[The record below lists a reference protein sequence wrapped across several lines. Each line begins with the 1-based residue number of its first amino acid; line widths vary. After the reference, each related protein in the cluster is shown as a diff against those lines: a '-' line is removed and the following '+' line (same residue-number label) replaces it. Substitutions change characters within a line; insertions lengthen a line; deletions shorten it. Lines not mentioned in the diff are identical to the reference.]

1 MPKNRIVKLTDFNK
15 LYESIPDATIV
26 NENLLDTVDTSEL
39 IENIFQ
45 KSNGILEYT
54 PTCKCKYISGNQF
67 LGQLCTACGTVVSSV
82 FANNYNPVNWIR
94 IPSGMPK
101 ILHPIFYIILQQ
113 WIGKLRI
120 GNKGTSNA
128 GKKQRIPIIDFILN
142 IEETI
147 PEEIRDGVKG
157 QGFKYFTE
165 NMESILHYLLLEH
178 PKYSKHKNSKRI
190 WAIYKQYKDILVL
203 DKIPI
208 LHPAFHP
215 LHAAGKIKH
224 VDATADIILPAIINI
239 RNAEFKLTT
248 CVTHSRYN
256 EKSIWKIY
264 QTYIEYIKKVI
275 ELKLGDK
282 YALIRRHLVAARCN
296 FSGRGVI
303 VPLTNR
309 HEGDEI
315 HLDR

>member
-147 PEEIRDGVKG
+147 PEEIRDGVK
-157 QGFKYFTE
+157 E
-165 NMESILHYLLLEH
+165 
-178 PKYSKHKNSKRI
+178 
-190 WAIYKQYKDILVL
+190 
-203 DKIPI
+203 
-208 LHPAFHP
+208 
-215 LHAAGKIKH
+215 
-224 VDATADIILPAIINI
+224 
-239 RNAEFKLTT
+239 
-248 CVTHSRYN
+248 
-256 EKSIWKIY
+256 
-264 QTYIEYIKKVI
+264 
-275 ELKLGDK
+275 
-282 YALIRRHLVAARCN
+282 
-296 FSGRGVI
+296 
-303 VPLTNR
+303 
-309 HEGDEI
+309 
-315 HLDR
+315 